1 LALGQQFTA
10 LYADYRQGLIERRG
24 FLARLGALAGSSAA
38 AAALLPMIATDAAQ
52 AATQPIVLP
61 TDPRIKIEPSV
72 AIPGGAANLKG
83 YLVTPTNINIPV
95 PPKTRPAIV
104 VVGES
109 RGLNPNI
116 QVIARRL
123 GTEGYVA
130 LAVDYLS
137 PVGGTPVD
145 EELANSMTAKLKSE
159 DVIASF
165 KAASKYLKSRPDV
178 SKVGVMGFGWGGAIA
193 NELTIQ
199 DPLLDAAVIYYGHN
213 PNLKQVGRIRA
224 PLLGHYAGLDGN
236 ILQAIPAYD
245 AALTAARKTH
255 SFYIYP
261 GANTGFLNDSN
272 AARWDPVNAQLSW
285 DRSVAFLHRYLG
297 A

>member
-1 LALGQQFTA
+1 LGQQFTA

-24 FLARLGALAGSSAA
+24 FLARLAALAGSSAA
-38 AAALLPMIATDAAQ
+38 AAAILPMIQTDAAS

-61 TDPRIKIEPSV
+61 TDPRIKIEPAL
-72 AIPGGAANLKG
+72 AIPGPANFKG

-95 PPKTRPAIV
+95 PPKTRPAVV

-109 RGLNPNI
+109 RGMNTNL

-123 GTEGYVA
+123 GTEGYIA

-137 PVGGTPVD
+137 AAGGPPPSD
-145 EELANSMTAKLKSE
+145 EEAANAMTAKLKPE
-159 DVIASF
+159 DVISWY
-165 KAASKYLKSRPDV
+165 KAASQYLKSRPDV
-178 SKVGVMGFGWGGAIA
+178 SKIGVMGFGWGGGVA
-193 NELTIQ
+193 NELVIQ
-199 DPLLDAAVIYYGHN
+199 DPLIDAAVIYYGHN
-213 PNLKQVGRIRA
+213 PDLKQVGRIRA

-236 ILQAIPAYD
+236 ILQSIPAYD
-245 AALTAARKTH
+245 AALTAAKKTH

-285 DRSVAFLHRYLG
+285 DRSVAFLHKYLG